1 MMSPMKDTTL
11 RTSEQLGRSI
21 RLKRLEKG
29 LSQTALAARL
39 GVERKWVIHLEAGNP
54 KAELGLVLKT
64 LDALNLKASL
74 NDEDRTAPGKGDRHT
89 PSRLD
94 DVFRQLQQPRRK

>member
-1 MMSPMKDTTL
+1 MSPMKDTTL
-11 RTSEQLGRSI
+11 RNPEQLGRSI

-29 LSQTALAARL
+29 LSQNALAARL

-54 KAELGLVLKT
+54 KAELGLVLKA
-64 LDALNLKASL
+64 LDALNLQAFLS
-74 NDEDRTAPGKGDRHT
+74 DEDRSSPGKHRRPA

-94 DVFRQLQQPRRK
+94 EVFRQLQRPQRK